1 MYIVSDSSFF
11 ICFLD
16 DIQAHQ
22 YLLSILE
29 YDLFTFVIGV
39 IIKQELKKSPNYCV
53 IENKIENDFIHF
65 SHYQL
70 SEIIKPFFSEKEI
83 EKGEHE
89 VFAISFLMCDL
100 KEKFIT
106 ILDDDN
112 ARKFFIN
119 NLPECHKNLI
129 GTVGFVEMCVVNH
142 SIFNKEQGIEI
153 LILIRNSKFRINID
167 IINKIIKKLR
177 ES

>member
-70 SEIIKPFFSEKEI
+70 SERRRKALISIPTNTHLYIHISM
-83 EKGEHE
+83 
-89 VFAISFLMCDL
+89 VAIT
-100 KEKFIT
+100 T
-106 ILDDDN
+106 I
-112 ARKFFIN
+112 
-119 NLPECHKNLI
+119 PTQKN
-129 GTVGFVEMCVVNH
+129 
-142 SIFNKEQGIEI
+142 
-153 LILIRNSKFRINID
+153 
-167 IINKIIKKLR
+167 
-177 ES
+177 